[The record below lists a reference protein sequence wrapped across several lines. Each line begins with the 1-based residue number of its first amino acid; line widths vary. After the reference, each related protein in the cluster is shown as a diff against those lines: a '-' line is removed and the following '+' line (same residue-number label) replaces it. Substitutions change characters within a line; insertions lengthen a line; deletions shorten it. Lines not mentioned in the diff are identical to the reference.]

1 MSCSAKRDPN
11 GTWHIQYRWTDWTG
25 TKKKSQK
32 RGFKTKKEAEEW
44 YAHFILQQTSDPT
57 MTLNDFWEIYKADME
72 KRLRKTT
79 MKQKEYVMKDKVLPY
94 FGNTP
99 NTMKKGDDFFRVTF
113 NRSSEEIQRFERNI
127 SEYTKQSGLSRPVLI
142 AVVCNYFVE
151 NGMELSVVGGRMTV
165 KGIIPQSSNVAD
177 NSLPVVAYTE
187 PEAEPVNV
195 PSISASDSDE
205 MLRVMGL
212 I

>member
-1 MSCSAKRDPN
+1 
-11 GTWHIQYRWTDWTG
+11 
-25 TKKKSQK
+25 
-32 RGFKTKKEAEEW
+32 
-44 YAHFILQQTSDPT
+44 
-57 MTLNDFWEIYKADME
+57 
-72 KRLRKTT
+72 
-79 MKQKEYVMKDKVLPY
+79 
-94 FGNTP
+94 
-99 NTMKKGDDFFRVTF
+99 MKKGDDFFRVTF

-142 AVVCNYFVE
+142 AAVCNYFIE
-151 NGMELSVVGGRMTV
+151 NGMKLSVVGGRMTV

-205 MLRVMGL
+205 MLRAMGL